1 MGTQEQIDQHGD
13 NSGTCDNVIR
23 FSSMVEPS
31 NRNPIQPADQA
42 LDAVAEQGVVLVDGP
57 GGVAIT
63 LTSRAASDSARSIAR
78 AASSAETQD
87 KSSPAKRR

>member
-1 MGTQEQIDQHGD
+1 MAELPKHRPAG
-13 NSGTCDNVIR
+13 
-23 FSSMVEPS
+23 
-31 NRNPIQPADQA
+31 PADEP

-78 AASSAETQD
+78 AADNADAQD
-87 KSSPAKRR
+87 KPSPSSDVRLL